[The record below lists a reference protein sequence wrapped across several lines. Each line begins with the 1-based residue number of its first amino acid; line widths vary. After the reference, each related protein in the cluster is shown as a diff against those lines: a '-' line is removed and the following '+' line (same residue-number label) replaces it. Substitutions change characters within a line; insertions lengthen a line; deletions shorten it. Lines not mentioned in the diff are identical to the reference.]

1 MEEEHTTIVLDNG
14 SSRIKAGFSGDDA
27 PRSVFYTV
35 VSQTYGHPNGHVLLA
50 DVLLACAPTIILQ
63 NSQTINIVT
72 MI

>member
-1 MEEEHTTIVLDNG
+1 MGEENTAIVVDNG

-35 VSQTYGHPNGHVLLA
+35 VSQAFGHRHVLLT